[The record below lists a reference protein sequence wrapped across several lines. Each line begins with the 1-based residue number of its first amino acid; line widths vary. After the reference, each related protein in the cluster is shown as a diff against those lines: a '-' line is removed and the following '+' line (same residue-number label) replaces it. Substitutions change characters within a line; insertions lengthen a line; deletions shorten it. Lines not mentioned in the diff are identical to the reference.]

1 MVEEYYMAHP
11 YWNDWY
17 FGWLAFGIWYYFPFE
32 LRQLG
37 LYLQRA
43 WKADQLSGKDALDI
57 LNARYARGEITR
69 EQLALMRSEIAKP

>member
-1 MVEEYYMAHP
+1 MAHP

-17 FGWLAFGIWYYFPFE
+17 FVWVAFGAWYYFPALFE
-32 LRQLG
+32 PRQWG

-43 WKADQLSGKDALDI
+43 WKADQLRGKDALDI

-69 EQLALMRSEIAKP
+69 EQLGLMRAEIAKT